1 MRSGIRLGTIFGVP
15 ISIDFSWFL
24 IFALIA
30 YTISLG
36 YEGGY
41 PELSTGLR
49 WGLAIATALLFFV
62 SLLLHELAHSIVAKR
77 TGIPVHGITLFLF
90 GGVSRITREAERPR
104 TEFGIS
110 IVGPLTSAFL
120 GLVFLGGYFGLRSSS
135 VQPLAGACE
144 YLSFI
149 NFALAVFNMLPGF
162 PLDGG
167 RVLRAV
173 VWGSSGSYSRAN
185 NVATRAGQVVAGLMI
200 LAGVVLIFLPNT
212 SVIQGLWPIFLGWY
226 LFSAASSSRRQLE
239 LKSHLTGLKARDAMA
254 RSCPVVPQSLTL
266 DALVDGYIV
275 PTGCRVF
282 LVASFQEPR
291 GIVTTRQ
298 VRMVGRDRWR
308 ETRIESI
315 MMSLDKMP
323 SVKPDEDAYHVLE
336 IMAEADVTEV
346 PVVENGNIIG
356 LVGREDILRIASIRS
371 ELTR

>member
-15 ISIDFSWFL
+15 IAIDFSWFL

-36 YEGGY
+36 FEGAF
-41 PELSTGLR
+41 PELSNAAR
-49 WGLAIATALLFFV
+49 WGLAIGTALLFFI
-62 SLLLHELAHSIVAKR
+62 SLLLHELAKR

-104 TEFGIS
+104 TELAIS

-120 GLVFLGGYFGLRSSS
+120 GLAFLGIYFALRSTSMR
-135 VQPLAGACE
+135 PLAGASQ

-167 RVLRAV
+167 RVLRAA
-173 VWGSSGSYSRAN
+173 VWGLSGSYSRAN
-185 NVATRAGQVVAGLMI
+185 NVATRAGQLVASLMI
-200 LAGVVLIFLPNT
+200 LAGVILIFLPNT

-226 LFSAASSSRRQLE
+226 LFSAASASRRQLE
-239 LKSHLTGLKARDAMA
+239 LKDHLSGLKARDAMA
-254 RSCPVVPQSLTL
+254 RSCPVVPHSLTL
-266 DALVDGYIV
+266 DVLVDGYIV

-282 LVASFQEPR
+282 LVASFSEPR

-308 ETRIESI
+308 DTRIESI
-315 MMSLDKMP
+315 MMPLDKIPM
-323 SVKPDEDAYHVLE
+323 VKPDEDAYRVLE
-336 IMAEADVTEV
+336 IMSEADATEV
-346 PVVENGNIIG
+346 PVAEDGNIIG

-371 ELTR
+371 ELSR